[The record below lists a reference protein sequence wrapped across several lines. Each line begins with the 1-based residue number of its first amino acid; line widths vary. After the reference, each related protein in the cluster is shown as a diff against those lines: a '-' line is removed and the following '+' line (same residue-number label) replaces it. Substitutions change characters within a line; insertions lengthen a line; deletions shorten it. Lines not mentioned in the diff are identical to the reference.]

1 MQYRFKDFTEKAN
14 IALNLAIHGAQNL
27 GHTYVGTEHIMLGL
41 LQEGTGVASTVLG
54 ARGITSVAY
63 EKKIIETE
71 SSGSRTYVTPRDFTP
86 RAKST
91 LEQAI
96 ETAAQMQY
104 GYAGTEHLLLA
115 LLKDKN
121 SIGVR
126 LLYALEPSADKIE
139 KELNDTCHT
148 TFRSTDKRLQ
158 KEGNRTALSQ
168 FGRDLTALAS
178 VGKIDPVIGRDREIE
193 RVIRI
198 LMRRTKNNPCLIG
211 EPGVGKTAIA
221 EGLADKIVREQV
233 PEPLLNKKVIYL
245 DLNSMIAG
253 TKYRGDFEERIKKAI
268 EEVKSNSR
276 IILFIDELHTL
287 IGAGTAE
294 GAVDAANILKPY
306 LARGELQVIGA
317 TTLQEYRKH
326 IEKDAALERRFQP
339 VKVEE
344 PTPEQTVQ
352 ILYGLRDKYEAH
364 HKVKISDEA
373 IRTAVELSVRYIADR
388 FLPDKAIDVIDE
400 TAAGVRLKSAD
411 ADPEVHR
418 LEDRIKELE
427 SEKKAAVF
435 SQDFETAIRLRDEEQ
450 QVLYHLMEA
459 KEKYQA
465 EKQAQIKV
473 VTPEDVTVTISQ
485 WAGIPVSELTVEE
498 EEVLKHL
505 ESLLS
510 QRVIGQEKAIKAVA
524 QAIRRNRAGLQDPKR
539 PIGSFIF
546 LGPSGVGKTE
556 LCKAVATIVFGSEE
570 NLIRLDMSEYME
582 KHAVSRIIGSPPGYV
597 GYDDGG
603 QLTEKVRRRPYS
615 VILFDEVEK
624 AHSDIYNLLLQV
636 LEDGILTDSQGR
648 QISFRNTILIMTS
661 NLGARRLTESRTLG
675 FSEADEQ
682 QTKRDMEKEVLGE
695 LKKYFRPEFLNRV
708 DACIVFD
715 MLNHTTIRKIAQ
727 KMLQELQER
736 LDKIRIKT
744 VFSEEVTELL
754 IHQCKDKKCGV
765 RPLRRA
771 IRTMIENPL
780 ADIVIEQRAQQPM
793 KVIITVQNGKPV
805 FSTEK
810 EQA

>member
-1 MQYRFKDFTEKAN
+1 
-14 IALNLAIHGAQNL
+14 
-27 GHTYVGTEHIMLGL
+27 
-41 LQEGTGVASTVLG
+41 
-54 ARGITSVAY
+54 
-63 EKKIIETE
+63 
-71 SSGSRTYVTPRDFTP
+71 
-86 RAKST
+86 
-91 LEQAI
+91 
-96 ETAAQMQY
+96 
-104 GYAGTEHLLLA
+104 
-115 LLKDKN
+115 
-121 SIGVR
+121 
-126 LLYALEPSADKIE
+126 
-139 KELNDTCHT
+139 
-148 TFRSTDKRLQ
+148 
-158 KEGNRTALSQ
+158 
-168 FGRDLTALAS
+168 
-178 VGKIDPVIGRDREIE
+178 
-193 RVIRI
+193 
-198 LMRRTKNNPCLIG
+198 
-211 EPGVGKTAIA
+211 
-221 EGLADKIVREQV
+221 
-233 PEPLLNKKVIYL
+233 
-245 DLNSMIAG
+245 
-253 TKYRGDFEERIKKAI
+253 
-268 EEVKSNSR
+268 
-276 IILFIDELHTL
+276 
-287 IGAGTAE
+287 
-294 GAVDAANILKPY
+294 
-306 LARGELQVIGA
+306 
-317 TTLQEYRKH
+317 
-326 IEKDAALERRFQP
+326 
-339 VKVEE
+339 
-344 PTPEQTVQ
+344 
-352 ILYGLRDKYEAH
+352 
-364 HKVKISDEA
+364 
-373 IRTAVELSVRYIADR
+373 
-388 FLPDKAIDVIDE
+388 
-400 TAAGVRLKSAD
+400 
-411 ADPEVHR
+411 
-418 LEDRIKELE
+418 
-427 SEKKAAVF
+427 
-435 SQDFETAIRLRDEEQ
+435 
-450 QVLYHLMEA
+450 
-459 KEKYQA
+459 
-465 EKQAQIKV
+465 V

-498 EEVLKHL
+498 EKVLKHL

-682 QTKRDMEKEVLGE
+682 QAKRDMEKEVLGE

-727 KMLQELQER
+727 KMLRELQER

-793 KVIITVQNGKPV
+793 KVTITVQNGKPV

>member
-1 MQYRFKDFTEKAN
+1 
-14 IALNLAIHGAQNL
+14 
-27 GHTYVGTEHIMLGL
+27 MLGL

-91 LEQAI
+91 LEQAS

-148 TFRSTDKRLQ
+148 TFRSTDKRPQ

-411 ADPEVHR
+411 ADPEVYR
-418 LEDRIKELE
+418 LEDRVKELE

-450 QVLYHLMEA
+450 QVLYHLR
-459 KEKYQA
+459 KPKKSI
-465 EKQAQIKV
+465 KQK
-473 VTPEDVTVTISQ
+473 
-485 WAGIPVSELTVEE
+485 
-498 EEVLKHL
+498 
-505 ESLLS
+505 
-510 QRVIGQEKAIKAVA
+510 
-524 QAIRRNRAGLQDPKR
+524 N
-539 PIGSFIF
+539 
-546 LGPSGVGKTE
+546 
-556 LCKAVATIVFGSEE
+556 
-570 NLIRLDMSEYME
+570 
-582 KHAVSRIIGSPPGYV
+582 
-597 GYDDGG
+597 
-603 QLTEKVRRRPYS
+603 RRR
-615 VILFDEVEK
+615 
-624 AHSDIYNLLLQV
+624 
-636 LEDGILTDSQGR
+636 
-648 QISFRNTILIMTS
+648 
-661 NLGARRLTESRTLG
+661 SRWL
-675 FSEADEQ
+675 
-682 QTKRDMEKEVLGE
+682 
-695 LKKYFRPEFLNRV
+695 
-708 DACIVFD
+708 
-715 MLNHTTIRKIAQ
+715 
-727 KMLQELQER
+727 
-736 LDKIRIKT
+736 
-744 VFSEEVTELL
+744 
-754 IHQCKDKKCGV
+754 
-765 RPLRRA
+765 PLR
-771 IRTMIENPL
+771 T
-780 ADIVIEQRAQQPM
+780 
-793 KVIITVQNGKPV
+793 
-805 FSTEK
+805 
-810 EQA
+810 